1 MYNVKNYY
9 LYVNKFNTFFHNSK
23 KVNKMNRRITKEFT
37 FQYPLSHKVVRNCRL
52 VTEQVGNLS
61 VEGIG
66 YFNPSSSPFDA
77 EDSRYN
83 VDIDFIKWNGTDIKP
98 VLEVS
103 GMIEEVTDATI
114 RYIATLFEGDYTKEL
129 AA

>member
-1 MYNVKNYY
+1 
-9 LYVNKFNTFFHNSK
+9 
-23 KVNKMNRRITKEFT
+23 MNRRIRKDFT

-52 VTEQVGNLS
+52 VTEHIGNLS
-61 VEGIG
+61 IEGTG
-66 YFNPSSSPFDA
+66 YFNPSSTPFDM
-77 EDSRYN
+77 EGSRYN

-103 GMIEEVTDATI
+103 GMIEEVTDATV
-114 RYIATLFEGDYTKEL
+114 RYIATLFEGDLTKDI

>member
-1 MYNVKNYY
+1 
-9 LYVNKFNTFFHNSK
+9 
-23 KVNKMNRRITKEFT
+23 MNRRIRKEFT
-37 FQYPLSHKVVRNCRL
+37 FQYPLLQKVVRNCRL
-52 VTEQVGNLS
+52 VTEHIGDLS

-66 YFNPSSSPFDA
+66 YFNPSSSPFDS
-77 EDSRYN
+77 EGTRYN

-103 GMIEEVTDATI
+103 GMMEEVTDATI
-114 RYIATLFEGDYTKEL
+114 RYIATLFEGGYTKDL